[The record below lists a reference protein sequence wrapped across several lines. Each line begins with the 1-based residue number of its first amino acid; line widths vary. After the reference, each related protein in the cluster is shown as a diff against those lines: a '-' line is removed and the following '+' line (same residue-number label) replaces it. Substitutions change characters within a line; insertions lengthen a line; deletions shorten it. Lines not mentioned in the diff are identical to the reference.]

1 MHLKNGQEAPNFNL
15 KDENNNDVSL
25 DTFKNSIIV
34 LYFYPKDMT
43 KGCTI
48 EANEFSSN
56 FASFRDKNCVILGV
70 SGDSIDSHKK
80 FIKKENLSISLLS
93 DPSFEVCKKYGVYA
107 KKSMYGREY
116 MGIIRSTFIIKD
128 KVILKAFYN
137 VKSSGHALEIL
148 KEIENL

>member
-70 SGDSIDSHKK
+70 SGDSLDSHKK

-137 VKSSGHALEIL
+137 VKSSGHALKIL

>member
-25 DTFKNSIIV
+25 DTFKNKIII